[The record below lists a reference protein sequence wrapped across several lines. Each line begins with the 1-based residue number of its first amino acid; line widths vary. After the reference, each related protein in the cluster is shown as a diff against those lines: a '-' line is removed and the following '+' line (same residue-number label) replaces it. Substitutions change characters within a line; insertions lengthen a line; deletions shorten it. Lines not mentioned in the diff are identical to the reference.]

1 MDISF
6 HNEDISLRLPQI
18 RLTRKWIRS
27 IAYKFNKE
35 IGFVNFI
42 FCSDNY
48 LLDINRTYLHHNYYT
63 DIITFPYK
71 DEPLESDIYISID
84 RVRDNARNFNVS
96 FNSELRRVMAHGILH
111 LCGFSD
117 KSEKAQELMREEE
130 DLALESWAKQLKEKK
145 GDN

>member
-84 RVRDNARNFNVS
+84 RVRDNARNFKVS

>member
-84 RVRDNARNFNVS
+84 RVRDNARNFKVS

-130 DLALESWAKQLKEKK
+130 DLALESWAKQLQEKK

>member
-27 IAYKFNKE
+27 IAYKFNKD
-35 IGFVNFI
+35 IAFVNFI

-84 RVRDNARNFNVS
+84 RVRDNARNFKVS

-117 KSEKAQELMREEE
+117 KSEKAKELMRGEE
-130 DLALESWAKQLKEKK
+130 DLALESWAKLLQEKK

>member
-84 RVRDNARNFNVS
+84 RVRDNARNFKVS

-117 KSEKAQELMREEE
+117 NSEKAQELMREEE

>member
-96 FNSELRRVMAHGILH
+96 FDTELRRVMAHGILH

-117 KSEKAQELMREEE
+117 NSEKAQELMSEEE